1 MSSSA
6 YIKGEIKSV
15 FSSNRNTSN
24 FLELIELYQE
34 LVGVICNL
42 SLLDPNSKFD
52 NHSQKHNL
60 KKKLVERR
68 TALLGLI
75 EDERDLLFGN
85 QEVA

>member
-1 MSSSA
+1 M
-6 YIKGEIKSV
+6 KGEITSV
-15 FSSNRNTSN
+15 VSPNRNTSN

-60 KKKLVERR
+60 KKMLVERR
-68 TALLGLI
+68 NALLGLI
-75 EDERDLLFGN
+75 EDERDILFGKRS
-85 QEVA
+85 

>member
-1 MSSSA
+1 MTSSKFM
-6 YIKGEIKSV
+6 KGEITSV
-15 FSSNRNTSN
+15 VSPNRNTSN

-34 LVGVICNL
+34 LVG
-42 SLLDPNSKFD
+42 DPNSKFD

-75 EDERDLLFGN
+75 EDERDILFGK
-85 QEVA
+85 